1 VDHKSRSLENELAWV
16 VAHPGSARSWAE
28 SRRIS
33 ALSMVTT
40 FVLGLLVHVVGFAL
54 GTGGI
59 EVPAGVPADLLATL
73 VSNLGI
79 VLWTSVILVVFLEVL
94 PARARRRATHSM
106 ALAASRLREAGLPVP
121 AELADAERGA
131 AGERPDRDPA
141 LNSIVER
148 LASIERLL
156 AETPVPGPP
165 AVSGPQPADPR
176 AK

>member
-1 VDHKSRSLENELAWV
+1 MGRRSRSLDKELAWV
-16 VAHPGSARSWAE
+16 AAHPGSARSWGE
-28 SRRIS
+28 SQRIS
-33 ALSMVTT
+33 ALSMATT
-40 FVLGLLVHVVGFAL
+40 FALGLLAHLVGYAL

-59 EVPAGVPADLLATL
+59 EVPAWAPGDLLAAL

-94 PARARRRATHSM
+94 PARARHRATHSM

-131 AGERPDRDPA
+131 EDGRRDRDQV
-141 LNSIVER
+141 LEDIVER

-156 AETPVPGPP
+156 ADASVAGTVPHR
-165 AVSGPQPADPR
+165 SDP
-176 AK
+176 K

>member
-1 VDHKSRSLENELAWV
+1 MDRRSRSLEKELAWV
-16 VAHPGSARSWAE
+16 AAHPGSARSWAE

-33 ALSMVTT
+33 ALSMAAT
-40 FVLGLLVHVVGFAL
+40 FALGLLVHLVGYAI

-59 EVPAGVPADLLATL
+59 KVPAWAPADLLATL

-106 ALAASRLREAGLPVP
+106 ALAASRLREAGLSVP
-121 AELADAERGA
+121 AELADAQRGA
-131 AGERPDRDPA
+131 DDGRRDRDQT
-141 LNSIVER
+141 LDSILER

-156 AETPVPGPP
+156 ADVPVSADSPRIDP
-165 AVSGPQPADPR
+165 AP
-176 AK
+176 K